1 VAYILGHLDRFSFCF
16 LLCLFY
22 IIFEQSSILYAILQ
36 GRETDFN
43 YGMRKVEN
51 FKSFLGSIRNDVEF
65 DMNYQKAVDKA
76 GSPVTRIDLNINY
89 KQLYFQVLDTTVGML
104 NERFKDIKSFGFLDL
119 VNPKL
124 FRNWGGKVPSDKI
137 DLLKERYGP
146 LFDIPTLESQLT
158 FIYRDS
164 DFYKDTS
171 MAILQYIFEF
181 NMQSSLPEV
190 VKLLKMTLTSGSAE
204 RSFSCLK
211 RVKTYLRATM
221 TQDRLSSLC
230 RISIDKDILKSKK
243 DAHTLHEQVLVKFA
257 EKPRRLAF
265 LYK

>member
-1 VAYILGHLDRFSFCF
+1 
-16 LLCLFY
+16 
-22 IIFEQSSILYAILQ
+22 
-36 GRETDFN
+36 
-43 YGMRKVEN
+43 M
-51 FKSFLGSIRNDVEF
+51 
-65 DMNYQKAVDKA
+65 
-76 GSPVTRIDLNINY
+76 
-89 KQLYFQVLDTTVGML
+89 
-104 NERFKDIKSFGFLDL
+104 
-119 VNPKL
+119 
-124 FRNWGGKVPSDKI
+124 
-137 DLLKERYGP
+137 
-146 LFDIPTLESQLT
+146 LESQLT

-190 VKLLKMTLTSGSAE
+190 VKLLKMNDVFSLTSASAE
-204 RSFSCLK
+204 R
-211 RVKTYLRATM
+211 TYLRATM

-230 RISIDKDILKSKK
+230 RISIHKDILKSKK